1 MDKSVFTAR
10 LTQERKN
17 RGYTQKQIAE
27 ALGVSNRTYSK
38 WETGENEMDVSTLCR
53 LAELY
58 QLNPAAFFA
67 EGQSHPQL
75 REELAAM
82 NPPEAVQRCHE
93 WMGELYL
100 GLFES
105 QRAHRAW
112 QELISPPP
120 EPEFKGTSL
129 AEFPGGAL
137 FIRHLGED
145 ANLHLFQM
153 PSRQGWSWLRTETE
167 ELAEFFSLLRN
178 PRLLEPLLEFE
189 TDGRWNC
196 FTPEYL
202 AEKAGLTPD
211 DAAEALEALER
222 WGLCHREEAKT
233 AAGDCLYTGGET
245 RILRAILTLAHLL
258 TGHSAPKGG
267 EGQ

>member
-1 MDKSVFTAR
+1 MEKDTFIKR
-10 LTQERKN
+10 LIQERKTH
-17 RGYTQKQIAE
+17 GYTQKQVAE

-53 LAELY
+53 LADFY
-58 QLNPAAFFA
+58 HLNPAAFFEA
-67 EGQSHPQL
+67 EQSHPLL
-75 REELAAM
+75 REELTAM
-82 NPPEAVQRCHE
+82 TPPEAAQRCHE

-100 GLFES
+100 GLS
-105 QRAHRAW
+105 GSCRAHRDW

-120 EPEFKGTSL
+120 ESEFQGTSL
-129 AEFPGGAL
+129 SEFPGGAL
-137 FIRHLGED
+137 FIRHQGED

-153 PSRQGWSWLRTETE
+153 PSREGWGWLRTEAE

-189 TDGRWNC
+189 TGGRWNC

-202 AEKAGLTPD
+202 AEKAGLTPE
-211 DAAEALEALER
+211 DAAEALDALER
-222 WGLCHREEAKT
+222 RGLCHRAEAKT

-258 TGHSAPKGG
+258 TGPRAPKGG
-267 EGQ
+267 KAK